1 MKERRM
7 EMGLP
12 PDLKFKSALAK
23 IRLANAFQTTVSAS
37 QGAKNYSINLP
48 KIAKEK
54 AEKAE
59 NDIKSVHDGVRIC
72 KSYGGFLWNEV
83 GHWECTEKLPFI
95 TLQHKENLGSVP
107 SRPAYFNKVKKVKV
121 PAHLERFRFMRIK
134 N

>member
-1 MKERRM
+1 MR
-7 EMGLP
+7 
-12 PDLKFKSALAK
+12 FKRQSVPIK
-23 IRLANAFQTTVSAS
+23 GPKMIQSICQRLQ
-37 QGAKNYSINLP
+37 KR
-48 KIAKEK
+48 KRK
-54 AEKAE
+54 KAE

-107 SRPAYFNKVKKVKV
+107 SRPAYFNKVKRVKV